1 MSCALQRVCARANIG
16 TSNSGVPTYRIRSR
30 QLFRIHKLRFGTVS
44 GATGAVCGDINA
56 VTCCMNLSGKSSLHR
71 WQNQCPLSQQPVD
84 TPMLG
89 TCRTL
94 SICSPY
100 FGMVIPGEK
109 RRSGSDRGDP
119 CSRHPERFGKL
130 PPSWGLP
137 AGGHPALR

>member
-44 GATGAVCGDINA
+44 GATGAVCGDVNA
-56 VTCCMNLSGKSSLHR
+56 VTCCMNLSGKSSLHRYR

-94 SICSPY
+94 SICSPDS
-100 FGMVIPGEK
+100 VDTAE
-109 RRSGSDRGDP
+109 R
-119 CSRHPERFGKL
+119 CLVLHAANWHPIKNRVYSE
-130 PPSWGLP
+130 
-137 AGGHPALR
+137 GGNCC